1 MKFISRPTYRIER
14 KPEVLEKTG
23 LSRSTLHLR
32 IKQGLF
38 VPPISLGARAVGWLS
53 TETDTIL
60 AAMVAGKSQA
70 EIKQVVCQLI
80 AARKTKAA

>member
-1 MKFISRPTYRIER
+1 MKIASRPSYRIER
-14 KPEVLEKTG
+14 KPEVITKTG

-53 TETDTIL
+53 FETDAIL
-60 AAMVAGKSQA
+60 SAMIAGKASN
-70 EIKQVVCQLI
+70 EIKALVEKLI
-80 AARKTKAA
+80 TERKISRP

>member
-1 MKFISRPTYRIER
+1 MKITSRPTYRIER
-14 KPEVLEKTG
+14 KPEVITKTG

-53 TETDTIL
+53 FETDAIL
-60 AAMVAGKSQA
+60 GAMIAGKASN
-70 EIKQVVCQLI
+70 EIRALVEKLI
-80 AARKTKAA
+80 AERKNSRH